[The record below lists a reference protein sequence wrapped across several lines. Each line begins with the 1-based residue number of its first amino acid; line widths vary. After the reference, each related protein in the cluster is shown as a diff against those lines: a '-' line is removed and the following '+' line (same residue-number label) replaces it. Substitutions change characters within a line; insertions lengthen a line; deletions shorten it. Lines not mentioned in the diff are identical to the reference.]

1 MSASI
6 RFDHL
11 FTYAVEEPQV
21 RLPISF
27 LSDGSGHI
35 HGELAIH
42 IGGGNPLPSLGYFG
56 PDDACLNTWTQ
67 ELHAI
72 EEALSKA
79 EDADYVFDEGEQGQP
94 AYQFRRE
101 GEVLYVSVIDS
112 LLSGARGDPSY
123 QDASCLWSE
132 FLVSIH
138 QYMNDLKVALE
149 NEAPRVAGD
158 WWSINSNSAA

>member
-42 IGGGNPLPSLGYFG
+42 HIGGGNPLPSLGYFG
-56 PDDACLNTWTQ
+56 PDDVCLNTWTQ

-79 EDADYVFDEGEQGQP
+79 ASLRAPIAAHESS
-94 AYQFRRE
+94 FRPEIVTRIE
-101 GEVLYVSVIDS
+101 ELGKRLGV
-112 LLSGARGDPSY
+112 
-123 QDASCLWSE
+123 
-132 FLVSIH
+132 
-138 QYMNDLKVALE
+138 
-149 NEAPRVAGD
+149 
-158 WWSINSNSAA
+158 